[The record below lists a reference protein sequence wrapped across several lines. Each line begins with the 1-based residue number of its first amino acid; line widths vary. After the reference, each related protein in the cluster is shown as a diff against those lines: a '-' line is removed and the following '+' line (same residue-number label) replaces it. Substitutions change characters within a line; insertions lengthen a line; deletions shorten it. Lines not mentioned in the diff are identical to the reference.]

1 MSLVTVA
8 PLGPMTLPSASEGIV
23 KDRILGIVGFK
34 GRGRGADTLDS
45 GVNGR

>member
-8 PLGPMTLPSASEGIV
+8 PLGPMTLPSASGGTV

-34 GRGRGADTLDS
+34 GRGRGADTLIV
-45 GVNGR
+45 GFNGD